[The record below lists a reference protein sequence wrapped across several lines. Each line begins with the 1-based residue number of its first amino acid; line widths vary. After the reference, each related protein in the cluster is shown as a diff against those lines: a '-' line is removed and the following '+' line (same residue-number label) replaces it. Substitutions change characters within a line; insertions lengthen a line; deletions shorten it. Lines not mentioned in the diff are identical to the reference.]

1 MGIFSHSSS
10 GLVGLEPITQTPS
23 VWQYYTM
30 NGTPVT
36 TDAHSHAITNPPP
49 GMFGMW
55 ELTREPE
62 SQHQHSLN
70 LFTRL
75 SVLHCTE
82 HALLRVVNDLHIADA
97 FFLLILLDL
106 DTF

>member
-36 TDAHSHAITNPPP
+36 TDAHSHAITNPLP

-62 SQHQHSLN
+62 SQHQHSL
-70 LFTRL
+70 
-75 SVLHCTE
+75 
-82 HALLRVVNDLHIADA
+82 
-97 FFLLILLDL
+97 
-106 DTF
+106 